1 MFRLKTI
8 CSVLFMVIL
17 GSSLFIGLARRGQ
30 SEPSWARK
38 YNSDCTLCH
47 TIYPR
52 LNRTGYIFRRLGYRF
67 PAEVEKKKQPATV
80 AHASLEASHP
90 AVAEQETRY
99 VPAPW
104 SDTAAAGKS
113 VVAKYSCATCHQI
126 DGQGGR
132 IGPSLDGVGS
142 RRSKEFLLAHIQNPS
157 QHAAQYEA
165 EIRLGGELMPKV
177 PATQSEVMEMVSFLL
192 TLSSRP
198 PAGGTPHPAS
208 SGQPMMNPAY
218 LPAEKTAASEE
229 GGKLYVSAGC
239 SSCHIVAKEGSNVG
253 PALDGIGARRT
264 PVWLMRHI
272 TNPEKH
278 IETQPQAHDIKT
290 TMMPATELSPVEIAK
305 IVDYL
310 LTLPPTQQQEAA
322 SIPKNK
328 LQDYFG
334 VAYLPAVEMERS
346 ADESNNSFKRRELN
360 LYAAGTLGNN
370 FSFFVQPTPAVEG
383 QGFFQ
388 HFEMIQG
395 LWNSGGTQN
404 FVQVR
409 YGQIFNILNAGFGG
423 MDRTI
428 TDSSPLLFQSSNGF
442 NPRELGRGVSVEYT
456 MKGLTTLKAFA
467 VYQSPP
473 EFDTES
479 DSSSGEE
486 TPEAR
491 RSRTYGFTFEKVI
504 GSKGLSGVQFQYVG
518 GYTPVAVG
526 QQLLP
531 ALHFQRYSFFA
542 NKAFQDKRNVER
554 VNIIGGFM
562 ALRDNRLPDFD
573 EPKRSRGYGFFI
585 ETNWIPVR
593 RLGFVTRFDQL
604 RASTLLTGNI
614 IRSET
619 AAVIYDFT
627 KYTRMMFEFR
637 HAERSL
643 PTNLYRIGWQL
654 NF

>member
-142 RRSKEFLLAHIQNPS
+142 RRSKEFL
-157 QHAAQYEA
+157 
-165 EIRLGGELMPKV
+165 
-177 PATQSEVMEMVSFLL
+177 
-192 TLSSRP
+192 
-198 PAGGTPHPAS
+198 
-208 SGQPMMNPAY
+208 
-218 LPAEKTAASEE
+218 
-229 GGKLYVSAGC
+229 
-239 SSCHIVAKEGSNVG
+239 
-253 PALDGIGARRT
+253 
-264 PVWLMRHI
+264 
-272 TNPEKH
+272 
-278 IETQPQAHDIKT
+278 
-290 TMMPATELSPVEIAK
+290 
-305 IVDYL
+305 
-310 LTLPPTQQQEAA
+310 
-322 SIPKNK
+322 
-328 LQDYFG
+328 
-334 VAYLPAVEMERS
+334 
-346 ADESNNSFKRRELN
+346 
-360 LYAAGTLGNN
+360 
-370 FSFFVQPTPAVEG
+370 
-383 QGFFQ
+383 
-388 HFEMIQG
+388 
-395 LWNSGGTQN
+395 
-404 FVQVR
+404 
-409 YGQIFNILNAGFGG
+409 
-423 MDRTI
+423 
-428 TDSSPLLFQSSNGF
+428 SSNGF

-491 RSRTYGFTFEKVI
+491 RSRTYGFTFEKII

-562 ALRDNRLPDFD
+562 ALRDNRLLDFD
-573 EPKRSRGYGFFI
+573 EPKRSRRYGFFI